1 MATPTATPRN
11 LAEPAGDDA
20 FQDRL
25 TCPPPLEALIAVTM
39 RLGGY
44 ETERGMKSKDFF
56 ERYSAGEMSD
66 DAETIEWANDY
77 RHFLYLR
84 DAVAELMQNV
94 A

>member
-1 MATPTATPRN
+1 MTMTYAA
-11 LAEPAGDDA
+11 
-20 FQDRL
+20 
-25 TCPPPLEALIAVTM
+25 PLDALIAVTI

-44 ETERGMKSKDFF
+44 ETARGMKSKDFF

-84 DAVAELMQNV
+84 DAVAELMRNV